1 MIIYLDWLPLPK
13 EQFKI
18 LMYLLDSRSS
28 SFSIESIIKFLM
40 RNKKEEL
47 NKDDRRYWIPIVRKA
62 LSGLSQKDL
71 ISYQIRGEEIKV
83 SVLPKDEYIQLNS
96 NTLKI
101 SDFTRRGF
109 CQSADWAVVLKVLFA
124 IMSVGNNYNVDTI
137 VAITS
142 VGKKQVSRSASVL
155 KNDFTGVV
163 YKRHTRFIQGNW
175 LTEYIS
181 LDISAFGFERK

>member
-1 MIIYLDWLPLPK
+1 M
-13 EQFKI
+13 
-18 LMYLLDSRSS
+18 
-28 SFSIESIIKFLM
+28 
-40 RNKKEEL
+40 
-47 NKDDRRYWIPIVRKA
+47 
-62 LSGLSQKDL
+62 SGLSQKDL

-109 CQSADWAVVLKVLFA
+109 CQSVDWAVVLKVLFA

-163 YKRHTRFIQGNW
+163 YKRHIRFIQGNW